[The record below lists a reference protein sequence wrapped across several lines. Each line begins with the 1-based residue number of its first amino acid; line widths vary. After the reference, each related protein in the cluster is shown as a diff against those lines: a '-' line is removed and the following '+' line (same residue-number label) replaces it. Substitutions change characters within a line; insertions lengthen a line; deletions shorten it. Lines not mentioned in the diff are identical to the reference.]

1 MFYTNVLL
9 LTTTSRGCTHA
20 HMHPGMDDG
29 TTSCLDTCA
38 MDVAWR
44 GGTLLTSRPHEYVM
58 QLFSKAGNQSLRA
71 VVCPP
76 NDAIRAALNLSN
88 VSTTAAPLLSA
99 STAARAFL

>member
-1 MFYTNVLL
+1 
-9 LTTTSRGCTHA
+9 
-20 HMHPGMDDG
+20 
-29 TTSCLDTCA
+29 